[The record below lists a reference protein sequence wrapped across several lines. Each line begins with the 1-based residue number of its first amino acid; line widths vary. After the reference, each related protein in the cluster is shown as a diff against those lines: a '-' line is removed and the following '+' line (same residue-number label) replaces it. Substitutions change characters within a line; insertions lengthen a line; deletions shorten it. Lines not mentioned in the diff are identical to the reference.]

1 MSETYTRNPVDC
13 SKHFNFKPDNDER
26 FLEIKDR
33 MISVRKEKNLID
45 QEMTVYE
52 AIKDVPNI
60 PKVRGLYRCTN
71 DYGDGKHW
79 DVITYDLF
87 IPNAVFNSD
96 FKTNASVVKYFRDVL
111 ESYMHLINKNVIHN
125 DLKPDNVLLN
135 PVAQKFVLCDFD
147 QGIILDSTKP
157 IEMNLHSICNDF
169 SRLFRLFE
177 PQTVGLVDRDIMSD
191 IVFTLD
197 SSEFKSNFSPEAF
210 TLFYRANRKTM
221 NMKDA
226 SKSFVKLFFDYIN
239 ESITRLDR
247 MAASGHGGKHRR
259 TNNRRTNNRRTNNR
273 RTNNRR
279 KLTNRRR
286 RHRL

>member
-1 MSETYTRNPVDC
+1 
-13 SKHFNFKPDNDER
+13 
-26 FLEIKDR
+26 

-135 PVAQKFVLCDFD
+135 PVVQKFVLCDFD

-197 SSEFKSNFSPEAF
+197 SSEFKSKFSPEAF
-210 TLFYRANRKTM
+210 TAFFRANRKTM

-226 SKSFVKLFFDYIN
+226 SNSFVKLFFDYIN
-239 ESITRLDR
+239 ESITRLER

-279 KLTNRRR
+279 TNNRRKLTNRRR